1 MGGQRSF
8 EAGMKLKRFLL
19 RYYPP
24 GIILEY
30 EQSGELRNKPIDLLM
45 LAPDANVEVLVNQV
59 VRQEALISENRKPQ
73 LFKLVNKLIDKLE
86 DNTDQ
91 AFYLFKILRAHI
103 LPLTNCAFNKS
114 GDRFITGSYDRTC
127 KVWNTLTGEELLTL
141 EGHKN
146 VVYAIA
152 FNNPYGDKIVTG
164 SFDKTAKL
172 WNSETGELYHT
183 LRGHATEIVCLS
195 FDPHGQIVATG
206 SMDSTAKLWDVERGV
221 ELCTLLGHSAEI
233 VSLNFNTEG
242 DKIITGSFDHTVKV
256 WDVNTGRCIHTL
268 AGHRGEIAST
278 QFDFSG
284 DLCQRLHRPHMQNL
298 EREHRAVHQHL

>member
-1 MGGQRSF
+1 
-8 EAGMKLKRFLL
+8 MKLKRFLL

-24 GIILEY
+24 GILLEY
-30 EQSGELRNKPIDLLM
+30 EQGNELHTKAVDLLT
-45 LAPDANVEVLVNQV
+45 LTPDTDVEVLVNTI
-59 VRQEALISENRKPQ
+59 VRHEPLISEQRKPQ
-73 LFKLVNKLIDKLE
+73 VRKLVYKLIEKLE
-86 DNTDQ
+86 SNEAQ
-91 AFYLFKILRAHI
+91 NFYLFKILRAHI

-127 KVWNTLTGEELLTL
+127 KVWNTMTGEEMLTL

-152 FNNPYGDKIVTG
+152 FNNPFGDKIVTG

-172 WNSETGELYHT
+172 WNAETGELLHT

-195 FDPHGQIVATG
+195 FDPHGAIVATG

-221 ELCTLLGHSAEI
+221 ELCTLIGHTAEI

-242 DKIITGSFDHTVKV
+242 DRCLTGSFDHTTKI
-256 WDVNTGRCIHTL
+256 WDVPTGRCLHTL
-268 AGHRGEIAST
+268 SGHRGEISST
-278 QFDFSG
+278 QFDLS
-284 DLCQRLHRPHMQNL
+284 LIHI
-298 EREHRAVHQHL
+298 